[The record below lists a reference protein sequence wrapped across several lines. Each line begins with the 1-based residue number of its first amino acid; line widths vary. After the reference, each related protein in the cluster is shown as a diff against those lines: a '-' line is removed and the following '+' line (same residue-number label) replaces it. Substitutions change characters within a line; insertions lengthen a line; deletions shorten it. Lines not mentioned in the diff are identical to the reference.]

1 MLKEL
6 QDKIKLEVDR
16 MEKKL
21 FDIISAALNEKDIVT
36 KVSEDLSVIN
46 VFINKNKDEQDG
58 RVIQNYYGFA
68 LTLTESGTVNKVFS
82 SDSNVILLSNGKVV
96 GTYSLPTTI
105 ELETLNLVFKLI
117 EDFRN
122 EELSTE
128 AAPAE

>member
-36 KVSEDLSVIN
+36 KVSEDLSVVN

-58 RVIQNYYGFA
+58 RVVQNYYSFA

>member
-21 FDIISAALNEKDIVT
+21 FEVISTALNEKDVVA
-36 KVSEDLSVIN
+36 KVSEDLSVLN

-58 RVIQNYYGFA
+58 RVVQNYYGFS
-68 LTLTESGTVNKVFS
+68 LTVNESGKINKVYS
-82 SDSNVILLSNGKVV
+82 SDSNVILLSNAKVV
-96 GTYSLPTTI
+96 GTYSAPTTI
-105 ELETLNLVFKLI
+105 ELETLNLVFQLI
-117 EDFRN
+117 ENFRN

>member
-21 FDIISAALNEKDIVT
+21 FEIISAALNEKDIVT
-36 KVSEDLSVIN
+36 KVSEDLSVVN

-58 RVIQNYYGFA
+58 RVVQNYYGFA

-105 ELETLNLVFKLI
+105 ELQTLNLVFKLI

>member
-21 FDIISAALNEKDIVT
+21 FEVISAALNENDVIA
-36 KVSEDLSVIN
+36 KVSEDLSVVN

-58 RVIQNYYGFA
+58 RVIQNYYAFS
-68 LTLTESGTVNKVFS
+68 LTLNESGKINKVFS
-82 SDSNVILLSNGKVV
+82 SDSNVILLSNAKVV
-96 GTYSLPTTI
+96 GTYSTPTTI
-105 ELETLNLVFKLI
+105 ELDILNLVFQLI
-117 EDFRN
+117 ENFRN

>member
-36 KVSEDLSVIN
+36 KVSEDLSVVN

-58 RVIQNYYGFA
+58 RVVQNYYGFA

-105 ELETLNLVFKLI
+105 ELQTLNLVFKLI

>member
-21 FDIISAALNEKDIVT
+21 FDIISTALNEKDIVT
-36 KVSEDLSVIN
+36 KVSEDLSVVN

-68 LTLTESGTVNKVFS
+68 LTLTESGIVNKVFS
-82 SDSNVILLSNGKVV
+82 SDSNVILLSNGKIV

-105 ELETLNLVFKLI
+105 ELQTLNLVFKLI

>member
-36 KVSEDLSVIN
+36 KVSEDLSVVN

-58 RVIQNYYGFA
+58 RVVQNYYGFA

>member
-1 MLKEL
+1 MSKEIE
-6 QDKIKLEVDR
+6 DKIKLEVDR

-21 FDIISAALNEKDIVT
+21 FEIISAALNEQDVVA

-46 VFINKNKDEQDG
+46 VFINKNKDEEDG
-58 RVIQNYYGFA
+58 RVSQNYYGFA
-68 LTLTESGTVNKVFS
+68 LTLNESGAVNKVFS

>member
-21 FDIISAALNEKDIVT
+21 FEIISAALNEKDIVT
-36 KVSEDLSVIN
+36 KVSEDLSVVN

-105 ELETLNLVFKLI
+105 ELQTLNLVFKLI

>member
-21 FDIISAALNEKDIVT
+21 FDIISTALNEKDIVT
-36 KVSEDLSVIN
+36 KVSEDLSVVN

>member
-36 KVSEDLSVIN
+36 KVSEDLSVVN

>member
-21 FDIISAALNEKDIVT
+21 FEIISAALNEKDIVT
-36 KVSEDLSVIN
+36 KVSEDLSVVN

-58 RVIQNYYGFA
+58 RVVQNYYGFA
-68 LTLTESGTVNKVFS
+68 LTLTESGEVNKVFS
-82 SDSNVILLSNGKVV
+82 SDSNVILLSNAKVV
-96 GTYSLPTTI
+96 GTYSVPTTI
-105 ELETLNLVFKLI
+105 ELQTLNLVFKLI